1 MKENMSFIII
11 FGFFIIL
18 TCILLML
25 VILIQNPKK
34 ESIHQSFMEK
44 NFRFFGIKRTNTFL
58 ENITWILSIIIFFLI
73 LFFNFLLKSR
83 LE

>member
-1 MKENMSFIII
+1 MENMSFIII

-18 TCILLML
+18 ICILLMFI
-25 VILIQNPKK
+25 ILIQNPKK

-58 ENITWILSIIIFFLI
+58 ENVTWILSIIIFFLI

-83 LE
+83 H

>member
-1 MKENMSFIII
+1 MENMSFIII

-34 ESIHQSFMEK
+34 ESIHQSFMER

-58 ENITWILSIIIFFLI
+58 ENVTWILSIIIFFLI

-83 LE
+83 H

>member
-1 MKENMSFIII
+1 MSFIII

-25 VILIQNPKK
+25 IILIQNPKK
-34 ESIHQSFMEK
+34 ESIHQSFMER

-58 ENITWILSIIIFFLI
+58 ENVTWILSIIIFFLI

-83 LE
+83 H

>member
-1 MKENMSFIII
+1 MSFIII

-58 ENITWILSIIIFFLI
+58 ENVTWILSIIIFFLI

-83 LE
+83 H

>member
-1 MKENMSFIII
+1 MSFIII
-11 FGFFIIL
+11 SGFFIIL

-44 NFRFFGIKRTNTFL
+44 NFRFFGVKRTNTFL
-58 ENITWILSIIIFFLI
+58 ENVTWILSIMIFFLI

-83 LE
+83 H

>member
-1 MKENMSFIII
+1 MENMSFIII

-34 ESIHQSFMEK
+34 ESIHQSFMER

-73 LFFNFLLKSR
+73 LFFNFLLKSKH
-83 LE
+83 

>member
-1 MKENMSFIII
+1 MSFIII

-18 TCILLML
+18 TCVLLML

-83 LE
+83 H

>member
-1 MKENMSFIII
+1 MENRSFIII

-34 ESIHQSFMEK
+34 ESIHQSFMER

-73 LFFNFLLKSR
+73 LFFNFLLKSKH
-83 LE
+83 

>member
-1 MKENMSFIII
+1 MENMSFIII
-11 FGFFIIL
+11 SGFFIIL

-44 NFRFFGIKRTNTFL
+44 NFRFFGVKRTNTFL
-58 ENITWILSIIIFFLI
+58 ENVTWILSIMIFFLI

-83 LE
+83 H